1 MENIEL
7 LEKLNLLEKK
17 IYTLVVKH
25 NSLQKQLETAISE
38 NLEFKEII
46 KNQKEELNN
55 FQNQQKFNK
64 LVTSIMAGTESTA
77 GLKKK
82 LNEYIEDIDK
92 CIAHLSKSNID

>member
-17 IYTLVVKH
+17 IYTLVVKC
-25 NSLQKQLETAISE
+25 NTLQKQLDTSITES
-38 NLEFKEII
+38 LQMKEII

-55 FQNQQKFNK
+55 FRNQQKFNK

-82 LNEYIEDIDK
+82 LNEYIEDIDN
-92 CIAHLSKSNID
+92 CITHLSK